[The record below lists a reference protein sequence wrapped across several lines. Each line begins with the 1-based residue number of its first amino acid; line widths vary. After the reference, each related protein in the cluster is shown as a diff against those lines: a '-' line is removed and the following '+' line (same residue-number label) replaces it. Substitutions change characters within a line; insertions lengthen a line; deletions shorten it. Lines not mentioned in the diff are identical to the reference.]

1 MSMILRQATPRK
13 SIETMPRA
21 RVSWRRGIARAGSI
35 ALAGYAL
42 ASQPLAAQPYPNR
55 AIHIVV
61 AAEPGGQSDLMARAI
76 ATSFTRT
83 LGQPV
88 VIENRTGSGGTIGA
102 HNVAQA
108 RADGH
113 TLLIGGINNMV
124 LATLLRS
131 DLPYAP
137 ADLLPLGGMIRVL
150 YGIAVTSR
158 IPVKDLAEFA
168 AYARAHP
175 GEVSFAS
182 GGTGSSS
189 QLAIELLKSRLAL
202 DMFHVP
208 YRGIL
213 AAMPDLVSGRVDM
226 LATDLALL
234 LPLEKAGSI
243 HLLAVGGARRAS
255 AAPQIPTVAEQ
266 GLPGYAVEPW
276 YGLFAPVRIPKE
288 IADTLS
294 RALAEALRS
303 DEVRKVVLAQG
314 YEPMPLSG
322 EALRALAAE
331 ETKKYAAIVE
341 AAGLRNSQ

>member
-1 MSMILRQATPRK
+1 MGAK
-13 SIETMPRA
+13 S
-21 RVSWRRGIARAGSI
+21 G
-35 ALAGYAL
+35 
-42 ASQPLAAQPYPNR
+42 
-55 AIHIVV
+55 
-61 AAEPGGQSDLMARAI
+61 
-76 ATSFTRT
+76 
-83 LGQPV
+83 
-88 VIENRTGSGGTIGA
+88 
-102 HNVAQA
+102 AQA

-137 ADLLPLGGMIRVL
+137 ADLLALGGMIRVP

-158 IPVKDLAEFA
+158 IPVKDLTEFA

-243 HLLAVGGARRAS
+243 HLLGVGGARRAS

-276 YGLFAPVRIPKE
+276 YGLFAPLRIPKE
-288 IADTLS
+288 IADTLW
-294 RALAEALRS
+294 RGPPPGLRS
-303 DEVRKVVLAQG
+303 HGGREGGLAQG
-314 YEPMPLSG
+314 FEPMPPSG
-322 EALRALAAE
+322 EGLRAR
-331 ETKKYAAIVE
+331 
-341 AAGLRNSQ
+341 AG

>member
-1 MSMILRQATPRK
+1 
-13 SIETMPRA
+13 
-21 RVSWRRGIARAGSI
+21 
-35 ALAGYAL
+35 
-42 ASQPLAAQPYPNR
+42 
-55 AIHIVV
+55 
-61 AAEPGGQSDLMARAI
+61 
-76 ATSFTRT
+76 
-83 LGQPV
+83 
-88 VIENRTGSGGTIGA
+88 
-102 HNVAQA
+102 
-108 RADGH
+108 
-113 TLLIGGINNMV
+113 
-124 LATLLRS
+124 
-131 DLPYAP
+131 
-137 ADLLPLGGMIRVL
+137 
-150 YGIAVTSR
+150 
-158 IPVKDLAEFA
+158 
-168 AYARAHP
+168 
-175 GEVSFAS
+175 
-182 GGTGSSS
+182 
-189 QLAIELLKSRLAL
+189 
-202 DMFHVP
+202 MFHVP

-288 IADTLS
+288 IADTLW

-322 EALRALAAE
+322 EALRALVAE
-331 ETKKYAAIVE
+331 EAKKYAAIVE